1 MLNDDDLN
9 SSGGNNS
16 SSNKLGLHIK
26 SEQDPMS
33 DPLAGVD
40 SSFGQMN
47 SQPGSNRPM
56 MSQTSPERIQPL
68 PSNIVNKSNSM
79 DVSDF
84 SDESIFNYK
93 FNNLN
98 FSLYYSTCSN
108 KVKYLYF
115 QRD

>member
-1 MLNDDDLN
+1 MIDNDNCYVSVLNDDDLN

-16 SSNKLGLHIK
+16 SSKLGLHHIK

-56 MSQTSPERIQPL
+56 MSQTSPERIQAL

-79 DVSDF
+79 DVS
-84 SDESIFNYK
+84 E
-93 FNNLN
+93 
-98 FSLYYSTCSN
+98 
-108 KVKYLYF
+108 
-115 QRD
+115 